1 MASHFVLLTNDAQ
14 RRYVAYSDV
23 APFTWWAQAYGKT
36 SKMPPKTIE
45 TDAHGFPVHMIGCS
59 AAVVD
64 EFLKIFTGVMTLEQA
79 WKGGQPAGYSIL
91 QWRRCLSKHG
101 LVSENKK
108 REREE
113 EEEDEEET
121 VSAPLAK
128 KKKTSKEPILNPIEE
143 REWKIGTAFGKF
155 VLANHPRTRSF
166 ASGDGLTSCLCLDVV
181 VPAADITARRPVAVV
196 PHYTVELPELG
207 EIDMVKQLCS
217 YIDLKYEPVFLRAMC
232 DVIHALAQAQVY
244 RRFGS
249 TGVQMAGIFPVEWPA
264 SELAPNGYEWGT
276 VDTYRVEITYKAYND
291 TKRKKALICI
301 IVSSHKERI
310 PGPMM
315 DPHAGLFP

>member
-113 EEEDEEET
+113 DEDEGAI
-121 VSAPLAK
+121 SPPSK
-128 KKKTSKEPILNPIEE
+128 KKKTSAEPSLNPIEE
-143 REWKIGTAFGKF
+143 REQKIGTALGKLI
-155 VLANHPRTRSF
+155 LAKHPKARSF
-166 ASGDGLTSCLCLDVV
+166 ADGDGLTSVVCLDVV
-181 VPAADITARRPVAVV
+181 VPIYRNFGAVDIPRYKIDV
-196 PHYTVELPELG
+196 PELG
-207 EIDMVKQLCS
+207 EIDIVHLFK
-217 YIDLKYEPVFLRAMC
+217 KYNDGPFDCVFLQAICDAVHPKARALVFHRKG
-232 DVIHALAQAQVY
+232 DGGHVSGD
-244 RRFGS
+244 RFH
-249 TGVQMAGIFPVEWPA
+249 VEWPA
-264 SELAPNGYEWGT
+264 KELAPNGYAPK
-276 VDTYRVEITYKAYND
+276 YR
-291 TKRKKALICI
+291 RCI
-301 IVSSHKERI
+301 PLQNIR
-310 PGPMM
+310 
-315 DPHAGLFP
+315 